1 MSAES
6 TKAEIA
12 DAQERE
18 AALDPRRS
26 FIVQAPAGSG
36 KTELLVRRYLQ
47 LLRTV
52 ERPEEI
58 LAITFTRKAAAEMKQ
73 RILKALTTG
82 PVKGMAAA
90 DIASRMRVQTI
101 DALCAALTRQM
112 PVLAKFGAQPET
124 AEKPEGLYE
133 EAARRAFA
141 LEPRNAAAETL
152 LAHLDNDVAA
162 AAGLVAG
169 MLARRDQWL
178 YKTGQV
184 RERAELE
191 AAFAAERER
200 LTAAAREL
208 LPDASE
214 ELAVELLTKMGEW
227 RKRNKRAQA
236 LEADDRDGSVLRAL
250 ASLMTLPPARYTDA
264 QWTVLSAMLALLRV
278 AAAQL
283 KVVFGERGEADFT
296 EIAQGAVRALGE
308 PDAPTDL
315 LLSLDVGIRH
325 ILIDEFQDTSI
336 SQRELLERLTAG
348 WQPDDGR
355 TLFAVGDPMQ
365 SIYRFREAEV
375 GLFLNARHEGIG
387 GVELEFLRLK
397 TNFRSQAGIVDW
409 VNTTFPGV
417 LPQREDAAAG
427 AVPYAPSVAHHP
439 AEKGEAVGWHLFD
452 ERDDEAARLVEL
464 VHAARACGTG
474 SIAVLVRNRGHLD
487 HIVPALQDAGIRY
500 RAVEIEHLG
509 EKQVVQDLF
518 ALTRALTHPADRIA
532 WLALL
537 RAPWCGLTPVDL
549 SLLAEGAGDTL
560 WEIMRDESR
569 VSRLAADAR
578 ARVARLVAVLEPA
591 LSNRLRCNLRDAV
604 EGVWLALGGPACCRD
619 ATELEDA
626 AMFLDELE
634 RIEEAGDIA
643 DAAAFAESLEKLFAL
658 PDLDAGDDAVQ
669 IMTVHKSKGLEFDS
683 VIVPG
688 LDRAPRNNTPPLI
701 LWKALPDKG
710 LLLAPIH
717 ESGGGKDPCY
727 EYVRGMERAAEDL
740 EAGRLLYVAAT
751 RAKSRLH
758 LLGCIKRDDGGA
770 AKAPNKRSLLRGL
783 WPFAEAQVP
792 AAVQRAAPPAAAASR
807 PDMLLRF
814 AANLVLP
821 APPPAA
827 AWRAPAVAQQQNE
840 VIEFSWAG
848 ETARHIGSVVHRWMQ
863 RIADDGVD
871 GWTPKRVN
879 GLKPRLVR
887 ELERRGVP
895 RDECADAAVRT
906 ARALAQTLDDAR
918 GRWLLGAHPDAKSE
932 YRMRVAANG
941 AVYSCIMDRVFRDDA
956 GTRWIVDYK
965 TSGHEGGDV
974 DAFLDR
980 ERERYAGQL
989 ARYAMALGGEEATM
1003 LGLYFPLLAGWR
1015 EWKDTKP

>member
-1 MSAES
+1 MNIAA
-6 TKAEIA
+6 KQAEIA
-12 DAQERE
+12 DAQDRE

-36 KTELLVRRYLQ
+36 KTELLVRRYIE
-47 LLRTV
+47 LLRVV

-58 LAITFTRKAAAEMKQ
+58 LAITFTRKAAAEMKH
-73 RILKALTTG
+73 RILKALVES
-82 PVKGMAAA
+82 PMPGMPAA
-90 DIASRMRVQTI
+90 DISSRMRVQTI

-124 AEKPEGLYE
+124 AEKPAGLYE

-141 LEPRNAAAETL
+141 LEPRNAPAETL

-162 AAGLVAG
+162 AVELVAS
-169 MLARRDQWL
+169 MLGRRDQWL
-178 YKTGQV
+178 HKTGQV

-200 LTAAAREL
+200 LTAAAREFW
-208 LPDASE
+208 PDASE
-214 ELAVELLTKMGEW
+214 ELAVELLTKKGEW

-236 LEADDRDGSVLRAL
+236 LDADDGDGSVLAAL
-250 ASLMTLPPARYTDA
+250 ASLMILPPARYTDA

-283 KVVFGERGEADFT
+283 KVVFAELGQADFT

-315 LLSLDVGIRH
+315 MLSLDVRIKH

-336 SQRELLERLTAG
+336 SQRELLARLTAG
-348 WQPDDGR
+348 WQDGDGR

-375 GLFLNARHEGIG
+375 GLFLNARYEGLG
-387 GVELEFLRLK
+387 EVQLDFLRLK
-397 TNFRSQAGIVDW
+397 TNFRSQSGIVDW
-409 VNTTFPGV
+409 VNASFPTV
-417 LPQREDAAAG
+417 LPLREDAAAG
-427 AVPYAPSVAHHP
+427 AVPYSASVAHHP
-439 AEKGEAVGWHLFD
+439 AEAGAAVGWHLFD
-452 ERDDEAARLVEL
+452 EREDEAARLVEI
-464 VHAARACGTG
+464 VRAARGANASA

-487 HIVPALQDAGIRY
+487 HIVPALQEAGIRF

-532 WLALL
+532 WLSLQ

-549 SLLAEGAGDTL
+549 SRLAEGADDVV
-560 WEIMRDESR
+560 WDIMRDAIFT
-569 VSRLAADAR
+569 SRLDAEAR
-578 ARVARLVAVLEPA
+578 ARVARLVVVLEPA
-591 LSNRLRCNLRDAV
+591 LTNRLRCNLRDAV
-604 EGVWLALGGPACCRD
+604 EGVWLALGGPACCSD
-619 ATELEDA
+619 TTELEDA

-634 RIEEAGDIA
+634 RVEEAGDIA
-643 DAAAFAESLEKLFAL
+643 DPAAFEESLEKLYAL
-658 PDLDAGDDAVQ
+658 PDLEAGDDAVQ
-669 IMTVHKSKGLEFDS
+669 IMTVHKSKGLEFDT

-701 LWKALPDKG
+701 LWKQLPDAG

-717 ESGGGKDPCY
+717 ESGGNKDPCY

-740 EAGRLLYVAAT
+740 ESGRLLYVAAT

-758 LLGCIKRDDGGA
+758 LLGCIKRDDDGA
-770 AKAPNKRSLLRGL
+770 AKAPNKRSLLRSL
-783 WPFAEAQVP
+783 WPFAEEHVG
-792 AAVQRAAPPAAAASR
+792 AAVARTAPPVVAAPR
-807 PDMLLRF
+807 PDMLSRF
-814 AANLVLP
+814 ADNFELP

-827 AWRAPAVAQQQNE
+827 VWRAPAVAQQQNE

-848 ETARHIGSVVHRWMQ
+848 ETARHVGSVMHRWMQ
-863 RIADDGVD
+863 RIADDGLD
-871 GWTPKRVN
+871 GWTRERVN
-879 GLKPRLVR
+879 ALKPRLVS

-895 RDECADAAVRT
+895 RDECNDAAGRAV
-906 ARALAQTLDDAR
+906 RALVQTLADDR
-918 GRWLLGAHPDAKSE
+918 GRWLLDAQPDAKSE

-941 AVYSCIMDRVFRDDA
+941 AVYSCIMDRVFRDKD

-965 TSGHEGGDV
+965 TSGHEGGNV

-980 ERERYAGQL
+980 ERERYEKQL
-989 ARYAMALGGEEATM
+989 VRYAIALGEASTM
-1003 LGLYFPLLAGWR
+1003 LGLYFPLLSGWR
-1015 EWKDTKP
+1015 EWKDTKK